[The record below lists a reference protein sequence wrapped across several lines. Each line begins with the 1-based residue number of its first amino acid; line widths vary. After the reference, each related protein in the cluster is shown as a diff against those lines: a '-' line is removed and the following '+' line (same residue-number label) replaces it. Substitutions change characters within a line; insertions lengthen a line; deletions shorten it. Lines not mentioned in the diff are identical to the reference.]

1 MNAEQASKLKVGN
14 RVMWN
19 NIPTDLGTVVL
30 VGGIAVEIKWD
41 NGQEGIIDFNDTPI
55 ISLAPNNN

>member
-1 MNAEQASKLKVGN
+1 MNAEQASKLKVGD

-41 NGQEGIIDFNDTPI
+41 NGQSGVIDFNDTPI
-55 ISLAPNNN
+55 ISLAPEI